1 MGRLF
6 AIIISIGICGM
17 CQGLIIPLLALL
29 LERRGVSA
37 LFNGVSTT
45 ALFFGVIIASPFIE
59 HLVRRYGAKNIIL
72 ASTGVSVLM
81 TSAFAFWDNIYAWL
95 LFRLVLGVAL
105 AGLFV
110 STEIWLNRILTDDN
124 RGRVFAFY
132 GLSIAFGMLIGPQG
146 LQLLNLSEQLPFL
159 CSALLFLIP
168 MAITWRVSDSG
179 SELDPVVKGEEGG
192 LKRWLRI
199 FLIAPFAMCAS
210 LVYGYLDSALN
221 GDFPIYGARIGLS
234 DASISWSLTIFVL
247 GSIVFQFPLGY
258 LSDKRGRRPALILAT
273 VIGMLGFVVLPLVSH
288 NIWWMMAA
296 LFIAGGALGSFYSL
310 GLASL
315 GDVISRQDIATA
327 NVLYTMVYG
336 IGSLLGPSV
345 TGWLIYGLGKNMFAW
360 SIAGMLF
367 CYAVFGIL
375 SQRSVKKT
383 SLQLTQ
389 KGREL

>member
-1 MGRLF
+1 MSRLV

-59 HLVRRYGAKNIIL
+59 HLVRRHGAKRIIL

-81 TSAFAFWDNIYAWL
+81 TLSFALWDNIYAWL
-95 LFRLVLGVAL
+95 FFRLVLGIAL

-110 STEIWLNRILTDDN
+110 ATEIWLNRILTDRN
-124 RGRVFAFY
+124 RGRMFAFY
-132 GLSIAFGMLIGPQG
+132 GLSIAIGMLIGPQG
-146 LQLLNLSEQLPFL
+146 MQLLELSEKLPFL
-159 CSALLFLIP
+159 FSALLFLIP
-168 MAITWRVSDSG
+168 FAITWRVSDAG
-179 SELDPVVKGEEGG
+179 SELDPVAKGEEGG

-247 GSIVFQFPLGY
+247 GSIMFQFPLGY
-258 LSDKRGRRPALILAT
+258 LSDRWGRRPALILAT

-288 NIWWMMAA
+288 SFWWMMAA
-296 LFIAGGALGSFYSL
+296 LFISGGALGSFYSL

-336 IGSLLGPSV
+336 IGSLIGPSV
-345 TGWLIYGLGKNMFAW
+345 TGWLIYGLGKNLFAW

-367 CYAVFGIL
+367 CYATFGIL
-375 SQRSVKKT
+375 SLRSVKKT
-383 SLQLTQ
+383 SLQFTQ
-389 KGREL
+389 KGREV